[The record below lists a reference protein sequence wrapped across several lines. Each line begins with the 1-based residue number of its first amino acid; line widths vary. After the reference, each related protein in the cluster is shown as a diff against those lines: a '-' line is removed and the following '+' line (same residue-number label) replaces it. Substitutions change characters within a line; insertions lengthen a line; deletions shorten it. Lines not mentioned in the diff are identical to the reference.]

1 MLKGE
6 YMYGFIKGTIE
17 YIKNNQVCI
26 DTGNVGYLVNISEK
40 TYNELLGE
48 TEEIKLYTYTSVKED
63 DISLYGFLSPE
74 ELEFYKLLISVNS
87 IGPKLGMSVLS
98 HFTISELVTYIVNKD
113 AKAIS
118 KAPGLGAKSA
128 EKIIID
134 LKDKVSSFAVDEI
147 EYVKVAEDDETVN
160 ECIDA
165 LISLGFKKKDAQIAV
180 RKVTD
185 YTDLSDLL
193 SKALMF
199 FDN

>member
-1 MLKGE
+1 
-6 YMYGFIKGTIE
+6 MYGFIKGTID

-40 TYNELLGE
+40 TSNELLGE
-48 TEEIKLYTYTSVKED
+48 TDEVKLYTYTSVRED
-63 DISLYGFLSPE
+63 DISLYGFLTIE
-74 ELEFYKLLISVNS
+74 ELDFYKLLIGVNS

-98 HFTISELVTYIVNKD
+98 YFTVSDLVSHILAKD

-134 LKDKVSSFAVDEI
+134 LKDKVSSYGIEVSKVPHSEENDEI
-147 EYVKVAEDDETVN
+147 EK
-160 ECIDA
+160 ECIEA
-165 LISLGFKKKDAQIAV
+165 LMSLGFKKKDAEIAV
-180 RKVTD
+180 KKVNN

-193 SKALMF
+193 SQALVF
-199 FDN
+199 FDK

>member
-1 MLKGE
+1 
-6 YMYGFIKGTIE
+6 MYGFIKGTID

-48 TEEIKLYTYTSVKED
+48 SDEVKLYTYTAVRED
-63 DISLYGFLSPE
+63 DISLYGFLSLE
-74 ELEFYKLLISVNS
+74 ELDFFKLLIGVNS
-87 IGPKLGMSVLS
+87 VGPKLGMSVLS
-98 HFTISELVTYIVNKD
+98 FFTINELVTLIANKD

-128 EKIIID
+128 EKIIIE
-134 LKDKVSSFAVDEI
+134 LKDKVANVITEDIEI
-147 EYVKVAEDDETVN
+147 SATLEDDETIN

-165 LISLGFKKKDAQIAV
+165 LMALGFKKKEAQIAV
-180 RKVTD
+180 KKVTD

-193 SKALMF
+193 SKALVY

>member
-1 MLKGE
+1 
-6 YMYGFIKGTIE
+6 MYGFIKGTID

-26 DTGNVGYLVNISEK
+26 DTGNVGYLINISDK

-48 TEEIKLYTYTSVKED
+48 PEEVKLYTYTAVRED
-63 DISLYGFLSPE
+63 DISLYGFLSLE
-74 ELEFYKLLISVNS
+74 ELDFFKLLIGVNS
-87 IGPKLGMSVLS
+87 VGPKLGMSVLS
-98 HFTISELVTYIVNKD
+98 FFTINELVTHIANKD

-128 EKIIID
+128 EKIIIE
-134 LKDKVSSFAVDEI
+134 LKDKVASVITEDIEI
-147 EYVKVAEDDETVN
+147 SATLEDDETIN

-165 LISLGFKKKDAQIAV
+165 LMALGFKKKEAQIAV
-180 RKVTD
+180 KKVTD

-193 SKALMF
+193 SKALVY

>member
-1 MLKGE
+1 
-6 YMYGFIKGTIE
+6 MYGFVRGTIE

-40 TYNELLGE
+40 TYSELLGE
-48 TEEIKLYTYTSVKED
+48 TEEVKLYTYTSVKED
-63 DISLYGFLSPE
+63 DISLFGFLTLE
-74 ELEFYKLLISVNS
+74 ELDFFKLLIGVNS

-98 HFTISELVTYIVNKD
+98 FFTIPELVAYINAKD
-113 AKAIS
+113 AKSIS

-134 LKDKVSSFAVDEI
+134 LKDKVASFESADIEVNISSN
-147 EYVKVAEDDETVN
+147 EDDETVK

-165 LISLGFKKKDAQIAV
+165 LMSLGFKKKDAQSAV
-180 RKVTD
+180 RKVKD

-193 SKALMF
+193 SKALVY

>member
-1 MLKGE
+1 
-6 YMYGFIKGTIE
+6 MYGFIKGTID

-48 TEEIKLYTYTSVKED
+48 SDEIKLYTYTSVRED
-63 DISLYGFLSPE
+63 DISLYGFLSLE
-74 ELEFYKLLISVNS
+74 ELDFFKLLIGVNS
-87 IGPKLGMSVLS
+87 VGPKLGMSVLS
-98 HFTISELVTYIVNKD
+98 FFTINELVTHIANKD
-113 AKAIS
+113 AKAIA

-128 EKIIID
+128 EKIIIE
-134 LKDKVSSFAVDEI
+134 LKDKVASVITEDIEI
-147 EYVKVAEDDETVN
+147 SATLEDDETIN

-165 LISLGFKKKDAQIAV
+165 LMALGFKKKEAQIAV
-180 RKVTD
+180 KKITD

-193 SKALMF
+193 SKALVY

>member
-1 MLKGE
+1 
-6 YMYGFIKGTIE
+6 MYGFIKGTID

-40 TYNELLGE
+40 TYNELL
-48 TEEIKLYTYTSVKED
+48 TESDEVKLYTYTSVRED
-63 DISLYGFLSPE
+63 DISLYGFLSLE
-74 ELEFYKLLISVNS
+74 ELDFYNLLIGVNS

-98 HFTISELVTYIVNKD
+98 YFSISELVTYIVNKD

-134 LKDKVSSFAVDEI
+134 LKDKVSAFSVDEV
-147 EYVKVAEDDETVN
+147 EYIKEEEDDEIAK
-160 ECIDA
+160 ECVDA
-165 LISLGFKKKDAQIAV
+165 LLSLGFKKKDAQTAV
-180 RKVTD
+180 KKVTE

-193 SKALMF
+193 SKALVY

>member
-1 MLKGE
+1 
-6 YMYGFIKGTIE
+6 MYGFIKGTID

-40 TYNELLGE
+40 TYNELLTE
-48 TEEIKLYTYTSVKED
+48 TEEVKLYTYTSVRED
-63 DISLYGFLSPE
+63 DISLYGFLTLE
-74 ELEFYKLLISVNS
+74 ELDFYKLLIGVNS

-98 HFTISELVTYIVNKD
+98 YFTISELVTFIANKD

-134 LKDKVSSFAVDEI
+134 LKDKVSAFSVDDI
-147 EYVKVAEDDETVN
+147 EYVKEIEDDETAN

-180 RKVTD
+180 KKVGD

>member
-1 MLKGE
+1 
-6 YMYGFIKGTIE
+6 MYGFVRGTIE

-40 TYNELLGE
+40 TYSELLGE
-48 TEEIKLYTYTSVKED
+48 TDEVKLYTYTSVKED
-63 DISLYGFLSPE
+63 DISLFGFLTLE
-74 ELEFYKLLISVNS
+74 ELDFFKLLIGVNS

-98 HFTISELVTYIVNKD
+98 FFTIPELVAYINAKD
-113 AKAIS
+113 AKSIS

-134 LKDKVSSFAVDEI
+134 LKDKVASFESADIEVNISSN
-147 EYVKVAEDDETVN
+147 EDDETVK

-165 LISLGFKKKDAQIAV
+165 LMSLGFKKKDSQSAV
-180 RKVTD
+180 RKVKD
-185 YTDLSDLL
+185 YSDLSDLL
-193 SKALMF
+193 SKALVY

>member
-1 MLKGE
+1 
-6 YMYGFIKGTIE
+6 MYGFIKGTIE

-48 TEEIKLYTYTSVKED
+48 TEEVKLYTYTSVRED
-63 DISLYGFLSPE
+63 DISLYGFLTLE
-74 ELEFYKLLISVNS
+74 ELDFYKLLIGVNS

-98 HFTISELVTYIVNKD
+98 FFSISELVTYIVNKD

-134 LKDKVSSFAVDEI
+134 LKDKVSAFSVDEI
-147 EYVKVAEDDETVN
+147 EYVKEAEDDEIVK
-160 ECIDA
+160 ECVDA
-165 LISLGFKKKDAQIAV
+165 LISLGFKKKDAQTAV
-180 RKVTD
+180 KKVTE

-193 SKALMF
+193 SKSLIY

>member
-1 MLKGE
+1 
-6 YMYGFIKGTIE
+6 MYGFIKGTIE
-17 YIKNNQVCI
+17 YIKNYQVCI

-48 TEEIKLYTYTSVKED
+48 TDDAQLCTYPSVRED
-63 DISLYGFLSPE
+63 DISLYGFLTLE
-74 ELEFYKLLISVNS
+74 ELDFYKLLIGVNS

-98 HFTISELVTYIVNKD
+98 YFTISELVTYIVNKD

-134 LKDKVSSFAVDEI
+134 LKDKVSAFAVDEV
-147 EYVKVAEDDETVN
+147 EYIKEAEDDETVN

-199 FDN
+199 FDK

>member
-1 MLKGE
+1 
-6 YMYGFIKGTIE
+6 MYGFVRGTIE

-40 TYNELLGE
+40 TYSQLLGE
-48 TEEIKLYTYTSVKED
+48 ADEVKLYTYTSVKED
-63 DISLYGFLSPE
+63 DISLFGFLTLE
-74 ELEFYKLLISVNS
+74 ELDFFKLLIGVNS

-98 HFTISELVTYIVNKD
+98 FFTIPELVAYINSKD
-113 AKAIS
+113 AKSIS

-134 LKDKVSSFAVDEI
+134 LKDKVASFESADIEVNISSN
-147 EYVKVAEDDETVN
+147 EDDETVK

-165 LISLGFKKKDAQIAV
+165 LMSLGFKKKDAQSAV
-180 RKVTD
+180 RKVKD

-193 SKALMF
+193 SKALVY

>member
-1 MLKGE
+1 
-6 YMYGFIKGTIE
+6 MYGFIKGTID

-48 TEEIKLYTYTSVKED
+48 SDEIKLYTYTAVRED
-63 DISLYGFLSPE
+63 DISLYGFLSLE
-74 ELEFYKLLISVNS
+74 ELDFFKLLIGVNS
-87 IGPKLGMSVLS
+87 VGPKLGMSVLS
-98 HFTISELVTYIVNKD
+98 FFTINELVTHIANKD
-113 AKAIS
+113 AKAIA

-128 EKIIID
+128 EKIIIE
-134 LKDKVSSFAVDEI
+134 LKDKVASVITEDIEI
-147 EYVKVAEDDETVN
+147 SATIEDDETIN

-165 LISLGFKKKDAQIAV
+165 LIALGFKKKEAQIAV
-180 RKVTD
+180 KKVTD

-193 SKALMF
+193 SKALVY

>member
-1 MLKGE
+1 
-6 YMYGFIKGTIE
+6 MYGFIKGTIE

-40 TYNELLGE
+40 TYNELLAE
-48 TEEIKLYTYTSVKED
+48 TDEVKLYTYTSVRED
-63 DISLYGFLSPE
+63 DISLYGFLTLE
-74 ELEFYKLLISVNS
+74 ELDFYKLLIGVNS

-98 HFTISELVTYIVNKD
+98 FFSISELVTYIVNKD

-134 LKDKVSSFAVDEI
+134 LKDKVSAFSADEI
-147 EYVKVAEDDETVN
+147 EYVKEAEDDEIVK
-160 ECIDA
+160 ECVDA
-165 LISLGFKKKDAQIAV
+165 LISLGFKKKDAQTAV
-180 RKVTD
+180 KKVTE

-193 SKALMF
+193 SKSLIY

>member
-1 MLKGE
+1 
-6 YMYGFIKGTIE
+6 MYGFIKGTID

-48 TEEIKLYTYTSVKED
+48 SDEIKLYTYTAVRED
-63 DISLYGFLSPE
+63 DISLYGFLSLE
-74 ELEFYKLLISVNS
+74 ELDFFKLLIGVNS
-87 IGPKLGMSVLS
+87 VGPKLGMSVLS
-98 HFTISELVTYIVNKD
+98 FFTINELVTHIANKD
-113 AKAIS
+113 AKAIA

-128 EKIIID
+128 EKIIIE
-134 LKDKVSSFAVDEI
+134 LKDKVASVITEDIEI
-147 EYVKVAEDDETVN
+147 SATLEDDETIN

-165 LISLGFKKKDAQIAV
+165 LIALGFKKKEAQIAV
-180 RKVTD
+180 KKVTD

-193 SKALMF
+193 SKALVY

>member
-1 MLKGE
+1 
-6 YMYGFIKGTIE
+6 MYGFIKGTIDF
-17 YIKNNQVCI
+17 IKNNQVCI

-48 TEEIKLYTYTSVKED
+48 TDEIKLYTYTSVKED
-63 DISLYGFLSPE
+63 DISLYGFLTIE
-74 ELEFYKLLISVNS
+74 ELDFYKLLIGVNS

-98 HFTISELVTYIVNKD
+98 YFTISELVTYIVNKD

-118 KAPGLGAKSA
+118 KTPGLGPKSA

-134 LKDKVSSFAVDEI
+134 LKDRVSSFAVDSV
-147 EYVKVAEDDETVN
+147 EYVPSNEEDETLN
-160 ECIDA
+160 ECVDA
-165 LISLGFKKKDAQIAV
+165 LISLGFKKKDAISAV
-180 RKVTD
+180 RKVKD

-193 SKALMF
+193 SKALVF

>member
-1 MLKGE
+1 
-6 YMYGFIKGTIE
+6 MYGFVRGTIE

-40 TYNELLGE
+40 TYSELLGE
-48 TEEIKLYTYTSVKED
+48 TDEVKLYTYNSVKED
-63 DISLYGFLSPE
+63 DISLFGFLSLE
-74 ELEFYKLLISVNS
+74 ELDFFKLLIGVNS

-98 HFTISELVTYIVNKD
+98 FFTIPELVAYINAKD
-113 AKAIS
+113 AKSIS

-134 LKDKVSSFAVDEI
+134 LKDKVASFESADIEVNISSN
-147 EYVKVAEDDETVN
+147 EDDETVK

-165 LISLGFKKKDAQIAV
+165 LMSLGFKKKDAQSAV
-180 RKVTD
+180 RKVKD
-185 YTDLSDLL
+185 YSDLSDLL
-193 SKALMF
+193 SKALVY

>member
-1 MLKGE
+1 
-6 YMYGFIKGTIE
+6 MYGFVRGTIE

-40 TYNELLGE
+40 TYSELLGE
-48 TEEIKLYTYTSVKED
+48 TDEVKLYTYTSVKED
-63 DISLYGFLSPE
+63 DISLFGFLTLE
-74 ELEFYKLLISVNS
+74 ELDFFKLLIGVNS

-98 HFTISELVTYIVNKD
+98 FFTIPELVAYINTKD
-113 AKAIS
+113 AKSIS

-134 LKDKVSSFAVDEI
+134 LKDKVASFESADIEVNISSN
-147 EYVKVAEDDETVN
+147 EDDETVK

-165 LISLGFKKKDAQIAV
+165 LMSLGFKKKDAQSAV
-180 RKVTD
+180 RKVKD
-185 YTDLSDLL
+185 YSDLSDLL
-193 SKALMF
+193 SKALVY

>member
-1 MLKGE
+1 
-6 YMYGFIKGTIE
+6 MYGFIKGTID

-48 TEEIKLYTYTSVKED
+48 SDEIKLYTYTAVRED
-63 DISLYGFLSPE
+63 DISLYGFLSLE
-74 ELEFYKLLISVNS
+74 ELDFFKLLIGVNS
-87 IGPKLGMSVLS
+87 VGPKLGMSVLS
-98 HFTISELVTYIVNKD
+98 FFTINELVTHIANKD

-128 EKIIID
+128 EKIIIE
-134 LKDKVSSFAVDEI
+134 LKDKVASVITEDIEI
-147 EYVKVAEDDETVN
+147 SATLEDDETIN

-165 LISLGFKKKDAQIAV
+165 LMALGFKKKEAQIAV
-180 RKVTD
+180 KKVTD

-193 SKALMF
+193 SKALVY

>member
-1 MLKGE
+1 
-6 YMYGFIKGTIE
+6 MYGFIKGTIE

-40 TYNELLGE
+40 TYNELL
-48 TEEIKLYTYTSVKED
+48 
-63 DISLYGFLSPE
+63 DISLYGFLSIE
-74 ELEFYKLLISVNS
+74 ELDFYKLLIGVNS

-98 HFTISELVTYIVNKD
+98 YFTISELVTYIVNKD

-134 LKDKVSSFAVDEI
+134 LKDKVSAFSVDEI
-147 EYVKVAEDDETVN
+147 EYVKEDEDDEVAK
-160 ECIDA
+160 ECVDA
-165 LISLGFKKKDAQIAV
+165 LISLGFKKKDAQTAV
-180 RKVTD
+180 KKVTE

-193 SKALMF
+193 SKALVY

>member
-1 MLKGE
+1 
-6 YMYGFIKGTIE
+6 MYGFIKGTID

-48 TEEIKLYTYTSVKED
+48 SDEIKLYTYTAVRED
-63 DISLYGFLSPE
+63 DISLYGFLSLE
-74 ELEFYKLLISVNS
+74 ELDFFKLLIGVNS
-87 IGPKLGMSVLS
+87 VGPKLGMSVLS
-98 HFTISELVTYIVNKD
+98 FFTINELVTHIANKD
-113 AKAIS
+113 AKAIA

-128 EKIIID
+128 EKIIIE
-134 LKDKVSSFAVDEI
+134 LKDKVANVITEDIEI
-147 EYVKVAEDDETVN
+147 SASAEDDETVN

-165 LISLGFKKKDAQIAV
+165 LISLGFKKKEAQIAV
-180 RKVTD
+180 KKVTD

-193 SKALMF
+193 SKALVY

>member
-1 MLKGE
+1 
-6 YMYGFIKGTIE
+6 MYGFVRGTIE

-26 DTGNVGYLVNISEK
+26 DTGSVGYLVNISEK
-40 TYNELLGE
+40 TYSELLGE
-48 TEEIKLYTYTSVKED
+48 SEEVKLYTYTSVKED
-63 DISLYGFLSPE
+63 DISLFGFLTLE
-74 ELEFYKLLISVNS
+74 ELDFFKLLIGVNS

-98 HFTISELVTYIVNKD
+98 FFTIPELVAYINSKD

-134 LKDKVSSFAVDEI
+134 LKDKVASFDSAEI
-147 EYVKVAEDDETVN
+147 EVSVSSEDDEIQK

-165 LISLGFKKKDAQIAV
+165 LMSLGFKKKDAANAV
-180 RKVTD
+180 RKVKD

-193 SKALMF
+193 SKALVY